1 MNMTRSSAAPQT
13 PSSRKAAGTASIAW
27 PVSIS
32 KAAQLAGISARMARH
47 YESLNLL
54 PHVGRTDS
62 GYRLYS
68 EADVHTLRFIRR
80 SRDLGFSMD
89 EIETLL
95 NLWNDKQ
102 RASSSVKEIAQ
113 KHIEVL
119 SERIAAMQ
127 SMQRSLQQL
136 VHSCHGDQRPDCPIL
151 DNLADPTTDSAGCC
165 H

>member
-1 MNMTRSSAAPQT
+1 MSRASTAPK
-13 PSSRKAAGTASIAW
+13 PVAKRPAKVAPAIAW

-32 KAAQLAGISARMARH
+32 KAALLAGISARMARH
-47 YESLNLL
+47 YETLNLL

-68 EADVHTLRFIRR
+68 ESDVHTLRFIRR
-80 SRDLGFSMD
+80 SRDLGFSME

-102 RASSSVKEIAQ
+102 RASASVKEIAQ
-113 KHIEVL
+113 KHIAAL
-119 SERIAAMQ
+119 GERIAAMQ
-127 SMQRSLQQL
+127 AMQRSLQNL
-136 VHSCHGDQRPDCPIL
+136 AHSCHGDHRPDCPIL
-151 DNLADPTTDSAGCC
+151 DNLADPPNGNAASSCC